1 MKSTSMKKVI
11 LGLAAFL
18 GLKMASAQFS
28 SMNVAGLMVP
38 KYIVSGDS
46 SKIMPTYVRLRLQNL
61 SPNSSY
67 RYIIKGI
74 KSSDFASK
82 SILPGAGNP
91 MYVDTAAGNLRYYSG
106 TTHWTPVTGGPNG
119 DDTMKTDF
127 MGAYEGWFGLVGTGS
142 SPYWTPGAKIYLAVI
157 AVGMNTNDT
166 VRMYCQDSMNVI
178 TFNRSSSTDRG
189 QGIWGQSLAK
199 SKNFVAIFDN
209 TNGSGRPEFLS
220 PIEGWTVT
228 GSSLSSLVSYYST
241 NAHKKPSYWASIIPN
256 GLTNG
261 IRRIDYLSAGTGM
274 TVYANTDKDG
284 VWGPSA
290 KTTINLK
297 GGYWNPI
304 QFTTD
309 DAALVAPKIE
319 FWLRSSTTTESV
331 GTYKIMAMRR
341 YANEDSS
348 SARFYISGGTATA
361 GATAD
366 YTVTERRVKF
376 AGATTTAYDT
386 ITIKINDDNIA
397 EGPEVMVFGLD
408 QPTNASIGVERAHS
422 VTIIDNDKANI
433 IISKP
438 LLVVKE
444 NAGKVGMTIKMDK
457 GVNTPS
463 TLLLTVVK
471 KGDSTYIPSEF
482 QLGFSGKDSVIT
494 LGKSTT
500 SDSITVYAK
509 IFDDFKADPN
519 DTIIVRVRQTAGD
532 AIVVDSTFTIV
543 SLDNDGPSRVQFIG
557 SRKVT
562 VGERDGS
569 FNIKIKIVSRTDA
582 SGDFAL
588 RCFTARSTATEGGD
602 FKFNPTSKIINISSS
617 TPDTIT
623 VNVPVY
629 NDDLYEINKTI
640 YFGLGSLT
648 NVLVDNKD
656 TLIINLINDD
666 LPIYNIKTI
675 NKQNATT
682 GVADSLNSRCRVYG
696 TVHGVN
702 MRVTGVNFTIMDNT
716 GGVGVYNSPKTF
728 GYTVNEGDSVMVQGR
743 IGQFQGLVQ
752 MDQLDT
758 IVLISTKKALKKPTL
773 VTQLG
778 ESTES
783 NMIVM
788 KRMKLV
794 DPTEWPSTA
803 LAANGYKSV
812 RMIGTTGR
820 VDTLNIDAETNIDG
834 NPAPDG
840 YFDVV
845 GIGGQFDASNP
856 FTSRYV
862 LSPRYMSDITVSTL
876 PVVNFTQTMDSL
888 FEPADSFR
896 MDFKIA
902 PADDNFSF
910 DVVVKTA
917 TAVSPTDYDFATKK
931 INIIK
936 NTSSV
941 MIKAN
946 ISDDNVYDG
955 DKYVEFAIRNVQGPA
970 KIGADS
976 VLTLKIKDN
985 EVNAV
990 RKFANSGISVYPMPI
1005 KGMVNIDAKSA
1016 ISMVKIYSITGSLIS
1031 TTSFENESNFQ
1042 SIQLGVQS
1050 GMYLM
1055 EVIMKNGDRI
1065 SDIVQIQK

>member
-1 MKSTSMKKVI
+1 MKKVI
-11 LGLAAFL
+11 LGLAALL
-18 GLKMASAQFS
+18 GMKVASAQFS

-38 KYIVSGDS
+38 KYIISGDS
-46 SKIMPTYVRLRLQNL
+46 TKRMPTYVRLRLQNL
-61 SPNSSY
+61 NPNSSY

-74 KSSDFASK
+74 KSSDFSSK
-82 SILPGAGNP
+82 SMLPGAGNA
-91 MYVDTAAGNLRYYSG
+91 MYVDTALGNLRYYSG
-106 TTHWTPVTGGPNG
+106 TTHWTAGAGPNG

-142 SPYWTPGAKIYLAVI
+142 ASYWAPGTKIYMAVI
-157 AVGMNTNDT
+157 AVGMTTNDT
-166 VRMYCQDSMNVI
+166 LRMYCQDSMEVI
-178 TFNRSSSTDRG
+178 TFNRSTTSSTG
-189 QGIWGQSLAK
+189 TAIWGQSLAK

-209 TNGSGRPEFLS
+209 TSGSGRPEFLS
-220 PIEGWTVT
+220 PIEGWSVT
-228 GSSLSSLVSYYST
+228 GSSLSSLVSFYSS
-241 NAHKKPSYWASIIPN
+241 NAHKKPSYWASIVPN
-256 GLTNG
+256 GLANG
-261 IRRIDYLSAGTGM
+261 IRRIDYLSAATGM
-274 TVYANTDKDG
+274 TAYANTDKDG

-290 KTTINLK
+290 KNTVNLN

-319 FWLRSSTTTESV
+319 FWLRSSTTNEGV

-361 GATAD
+361 GASAD

-386 ITIKINDDNIA
+386 ISIKVNDDNLA
-397 EGPEVMVFGLD
+397 EGPEAMVFGLD
-408 QPTNASIGVERAHS
+408 QPTNATIGVERAHT
-422 VTIIDNDKANI
+422 VNLIDNDKANI
-433 IISKP
+433 LISKP

-457 GVNTPS
+457 GVNTTS

-482 QLGFSGKDSVIT
+482 QLGWNGTDSVIT
-494 LGKSTT
+494 LGKSSTP
-500 SDSITVYAK
+500 DSITVFAK

-532 AIVVDSTFTIV
+532 AFLMDSTFTIV
-543 SLDNDGPSRVQFIG
+543 SLDNDGPAKVQFIG
-557 SRKVT
+557 ARKFN
-562 VGERDGS
+562 VGEKDGS
-569 FNIKIKIVSRTDA
+569 FNIKMLIVSRTDA

-588 RCFTARSTATEGGD
+588 RCYTSRSTATEGGD
-602 FKFNPTSKIINISSS
+602 FKFNPTSKIINITSS

-629 NDDLYEINKTI
+629 NDNLWEINKTI

-656 TLIINLINDD
+656 TMIVNLINDD
-666 LPIYNIKTI
+666 LPIYKISTI
-675 NKQNATT
+675 TKQNATT

-702 MRVTGVNFTIMDNT
+702 MRVTGMNFTIIDNT

-728 GYTVNEGDSVMVQGR
+728 GYTVAEGDSVMVQGR

-758 IVLISTKKALKKPTL
+758 VILIASGKTLKKPTL

-803 LAANGYKSV
+803 LAANGFKSV
-812 RMIGTTGR
+812 RMVGTTGR
-820 VDTLNIDAETNIDG
+820 VDTLNIDAETNVDG
-834 NPAPDG
+834 NPAPEG

-876 PVVNFTQTMDSL
+876 PVVSFTQTTDSL

-902 PADDNFSF
+902 PADDNFSY
-910 DVVVKTA
+910 DVVVKSA
-917 TAVSPTDYDFATKK
+917 TAVSPTDFDFATRK

-946 ISDDNVYDG
+946 ISDDAVYDG
-955 DKYVEFAIRNVQGPA
+955 DKFVEFAIRNVQGPA
-970 KIGADS
+970 RIGADS

-990 RKFANSGISVYPMPI
+990 RKFANSGIKVYPMPS
-1005 KGMVNIDAKSA
+1005 KGMLSIQAKSD
-1016 ISMVKIYSITGSLIS
+1016 ISSVNVYSVSGALVNTINFANINSYQQLSLD
-1031 TTSFENESNFQ
+1031 
-1042 SIQLGVQS
+1042 VQS
-1050 GMYLM
+1050 GVYLL
-1055 EVIMKNGDRI
+1055 EVVLTGGDKY
-1065 SDIVQIQK
+1065 SDLIQIQK

>member
-1 MKSTSMKKVI
+1 MKSSDMKKVL
-11 LGLAAFL
+11 LGLAALL
-18 GLKMASAQFS
+18 GMKVASAQFT

-38 KYIVSGDS
+38 KYIISGDS
-46 SKIMPTYVRLRLQNL
+46 TKRMPTYVRLRLQNL
-61 SPNSSY
+61 NPNASY

-82 SILPGAGNP
+82 SMLPGAGNA
-91 MYVDTAAGNLRYYSG
+91 MYVDTTIGNLRYYSG
-106 TTHWTPVTGGPNG
+106 TSHWTAGAGPNG

-142 SPYWTPGAKIYLAVI
+142 ASYWSPGNKIYMAVI
-157 AVGMNTNDT
+157 AVGLTTNDT
-166 VRMYCQDSMNVI
+166 VRMYCQDSMEVI
-178 TFNRSSSTDRG
+178 TFNRSSTSYTG
-189 QGIWGQSLAK
+189 TAIWGQSLAK
-199 SKNFVAIFDN
+199 AKNFVAIFDN
-209 TNGSGRPEFLS
+209 TIGSGRPEFLS
-220 PIEGWTVT
+220 PIEGWSVT
-228 GSSLSSLVSYYST
+228 GSSLSSLVSFYSS
-241 NAHKKPSYWASIIPN
+241 NAHKKPSYWASIVPN
-256 GLTNG
+256 GLANG
-261 IRRIDYLSAGTGM
+261 IRRVDYLSAGTGM

-290 KTTINLK
+290 KNTVNLT

-319 FWLRSSTTTESV
+319 FWLRSSSTTEGV
-331 GTYKIMAMRR
+331 GTYKVMAMRR

-348 SARFYISGGTATA
+348 SARFYVSGGTATA
-361 GATAD
+361 GASAD

-386 ITIKINDDNIA
+386 LLVTINDDNLA
-397 EGPEVMVFGLD
+397 EGPESMVFGLD
-408 QPTNASIGVERAHS
+408 QATNASIGVERAHT
-422 VTIIDNDKANI
+422 VTVSDNDKANI
-433 IISKP
+433 LIANP
-438 LLVVKE
+438 VLVVKE
-444 NAGKVGMTIKMDK
+444 NAGKVGLTLKMDK
-457 GVNTPS
+457 GVNTTS
-463 TLLLTVVK
+463 TLSLSVIK

-482 QLGFSGKDSVIT
+482 QLGWNGTDSVIT
-494 LGKSTT
+494 MGKT
-500 SDSITVYAK
+500 SSPDSVTIFAK
-509 IFDDFKADPN
+509 VFDDFKADPN

-532 AIVVDSTFTIV
+532 AFLVDSIFTIV
-543 SLDNDGPSRVQFIG
+543 CLDNDGPARVQFIG
-557 SRKVT
+557 ARKFN
-562 VGERDGS
+562 VGEKDGS
-569 FNIKIKIVSRTDA
+569 FNIKMQIVSRTDA

-588 RCFTARSTATEGGD
+588 RCYTGRSTATEGGD
-602 FKFNPTSKIINISSS
+602 FKFNPTSKIINITSS
-617 TPDTIT
+617 TADTIT
-623 VNVPVY
+623 VNVPIY
-629 NDDLYEINKTI
+629 NDDNFEINKTI

-656 TLIINLINDD
+656 TMIVNLINDD
-666 LPIYNIKTI
+666 LPIYKVSTI
-675 NKQNATT
+675 TKQNAS
-682 GVADSLNSRCRVYG
+682 GVADSLNSRCRVFG

-702 MRVTGVNFTIMDNT
+702 MRVTGMNFTIMDNT
-716 GGVGVYNSPKTF
+716 GGIGVYNSPKTF
-728 GYTVNEGDSVMVQGR
+728 GYSVNEGDSVMIQGR

-758 IVLISTKKALKKPTL
+758 VILLASGKALKKPTL

-783 NMIVM
+783 NMVVM
-788 KRMKLV
+788 RRMKLV
-794 DPTEWPSTA
+794 DAAEWPSTA
-803 LAANGYKSV
+803 LSANGFKSV
-812 RMIGTTGR
+812 RMVGTTGR

-876 PVVNFTQTMDSL
+876 PVVSFTQTTDSL

-902 PADDNFSF
+902 PADDNFSY
-910 DVVVKTA
+910 DVVVKSA
-917 TAVSPTDYDFATKK
+917 TAVSPTDYDFATRK

-946 ISDDNVYDG
+946 ISDDAVYDG
-955 DKYVEFAIRNVQGPA
+955 VKYIEFAIRNVQGPA

-976 VLTLKIKDN
+976 VLTLKINDN

-990 RKFANSGISVYPMPI
+990 RKFASSGIKVYPMPS
-1005 KGMVNIDAKSA
+1005 KGTLKIQAKSA
-1016 ISMVKIYSITGSLIS
+1016 ISGVNVYSISGALIQQVDFANANAYQELNLDVQTGVYLLEVVL
-1031 TTSFENESNFQ
+1031 TT
-1042 SIQLGVQS
+1042 
-1050 GMYLM
+1050 
-1055 EVIMKNGDRI
+1055 GDKY
-1065 SDIVQIQK
+1065 SDIIQIQK